1 MWAIW
6 IGGNELTFSNGR
18 WDATKTKQMIKQ
30 RLLAY
35 AQMMSYV
42 ARKVW
47 GVQELLYHIDGTNTC
62 IGTLERL
69 TLSQSIMCRVFTSRD
84 MFWFCQVHP
93 REPATLSLPCPSW
106 LCVVTWH
113 WNKDVSSV
121 AKKKKKRGREGIIAY
136 ERTPLIHPTYK
147 LGPTTNSWQLI
158 PYLLRLDQ
166 PGSLELIPTSI
177 QPTLHYWG
185 AARWWPL
192 LQKK

>member
-84 MFWFCQVHP
+84 MF
-93 REPATLSLPCPSW
+93 
-106 LCVVTWH
+106 
-113 WNKDVSSV
+113 
-121 AKKKKKRGREGIIAY
+121 
-136 ERTPLIHPTYK
+136 
-147 LGPTTNSWQLI
+147 
-158 PYLLRLDQ
+158 
-166 PGSLELIPTSI
+166 
-177 QPTLHYWG
+177 
-185 AARWWPL
+185 
-192 LQKK
+192 